1 MSDAARFIL
10 QAFEAR
16 ARRMARQGVAVTLA
30 PWELAVLA
38 SALADLAAASPRA
51 PP

>member
-1 MSDAARFIL
+1 MSDASRFVL
-10 QAFEAR
+10 LAFEAR
-16 ARRMARQGVAVTLA
+16 ARRMAALDVAITLA

-38 SALADLAAASPRA
+38 SALADLAAAQPRA